1 MIGKLLGFALKDI
14 ARSKWVLLYVFFF
27 VLLTEGLL
35 RFTAGE
41 AKTVVGLMN
50 IVLLLIP
57 LGASM
62 FGTLHLHNSREFIE
76 LILTQPVRR
85 SSVFVALWLGV
96 VIPFLAAFTLG
107 VGIPMAA
114 HGLITDPTIIALL
127 VSGNV
132 LTIVFFALSFFVG
145 IVIADKAMSM
155 GVAFVMWLFFAVLY
169 DGIILWVSVQYADY
183 PLEEATIA
191 MVVLNPVDL
200 ARIVV
205 TLTSDHAALMGYTGA
220 VFNQFFGTMR
230 GILISAGSLMLW
242 TAVPLWF
249 AKRAF
254 DKRDW

>member
-1 MIGKLLGFALKDI
+1 MIGTLLGFALKDI
-14 ARSKWVLLYVFFF
+14 ARSKWVLLYVLFFA
-27 VLLTEGLL
+27 VLTEGLL
-35 RFTAGE
+35 QFTGGE
-41 AKTVVGLMN
+41 SKTVVGLMN

-85 SSVFVALWLGV
+85 SSVFFALWLGV

-107 VGIPMAA
+107 VGIPMAV
-114 HGLITDPTIIALL
+114 HGLITEPTIVALL

-132 LTIVFFALSFFVG
+132 LTIVFFAMSFFVG

-169 DGIILWVSVQYADY
+169 DGIILWMSVQFADY
-183 PLEEATIA
+183 PLEAMTIA
-191 MVVLNPVDL
+191 MVVLDPVDL
-200 ARIVV
+200 ARIVI

-230 GILISAGSLMLW
+230 GILVSAGSLVMW
-242 TAVPLWF
+242 TAIPLWL
-249 AKRAF
+249 AKRSF

>member
-1 MIGKLLGFALKDI
+1 MIVTLLGFALKDI
-14 ARSKWVLLYVFFF
+14 ARSKWVLLYAVFFA
-27 VLLTEGLL
+27 LLTEGLL

-57 LGASM
+57 LGATM
-62 FGTLHLHNSREFIE
+62 FGTMHLHNSREFIE

-85 SSVFVALWLGV
+85 SSVFFALWLGV

-114 HGLITDPTIIALL
+114 HGLIADPTILALL
-127 VSGNV
+127 ISGNV
-132 LTIVFFALSFFVG
+132 LTIVFFALSFLVG
-145 IVIADKAMSM
+145 VRITDKATSM
-155 GVAFVMWLFFAVLY
+155 GIAFAMWLFFAVLY
-169 DGIILWVSVQYADY
+169 DGIILWVSVQYSDY

-191 MVVLNPVDL
+191 MVVFNPVDL

-230 GILISAGSLMLW
+230 GILVSACSLVLW
-242 TAVPLWF
+242 TAIPLLL
-249 AKRAF
+249 AKRGF
-254 DKRDW
+254 ERRDW